1 MQIRRDLDVL
11 AGAGLAIIGLL
22 LVSPR
27 SRRPVSA
34 WPPTPRADAAAAVSR
49 PATSDRD
56 WADRDRSDRGQGATS
71 PTEIPARGWWDILKR
86 TAKGVSDDRVVAEA
100 AGVTFFSLLAVF
112 PAVAALVSL
121 YGLFADP
128 ATISDQLGAMSGVVP
143 GGGMEI
149 ISDQV
154 HRIASKGR
162 STLGFGL
169 LIGLVT
175 SLWSA
180 NQAIKALFDALNVVF
195 HEKEKRGFFART
207 ALTLA
212 FTGGTIVFVLVAM
225 VAVVALPVA
234 LSFIGLSDAVDLL
247 LRLVR
252 WPVLL
257 LVMTLFLAC
266 IYRYGPSREHARWQW
281 VSWGSA
287 FAAVIWVLVSA
298 GFSYYVAN
306 FGSYNQTY
314 GSLGAAIGFMTWIWI
329 SAIVVLV
336 GAELN
341 AEMEHQTARDSTTGP
356 ERPLG
361 ARGATKADEVAT
373 A

>member
-1 MQIRRDLDVL
+1 
-11 AGAGLAIIGLL
+11 
-22 LVSPR
+22 
-27 SRRPVSA
+27 
-34 WPPTPRADAAAAVSR
+34 
-49 PATSDRD
+49 
-56 WADRDRSDRGQGATS
+56 
-71 PTEIPARGWWDILKR
+71 
-86 TAKGVSDDRVVAEA
+86 
-100 AGVTFFSLLAVF
+100 
-112 PAVAALVSL
+112 
-121 YGLFADP
+121 
-128 ATISDQLGAMSGVVP
+128 
-143 GGGMEI
+143 MEI

-169 LIGLVT
+169 VIGLVT

-207 ALTLA
+207 ALSLA
-212 FTGGTIVFVLVAM
+212 FTGGTIVFVVVAM
-225 VAVVALPVA
+225 AAVVALPLV
-234 LSFIGLSDAVDLL
+234 LSFIGLSDVANLL
-247 LRLVR
+247 LRLAR

-257 LVMTLFLAC
+257 LVMTFFLAC
-266 IYRYGPSREHARWQW
+266 VYRFGPSREHARWQW

-287 FAAVIWVLVSA
+287 FAAIVWVVVSA

-341 AEMEHQTARDSTTGP
+341 AEMEHQTARDTTASP
-356 ERPLG
+356 SKPLG
-361 ARGATKADEVAT
+361 QRGATMADTVGA
-373 A
+373 AQD